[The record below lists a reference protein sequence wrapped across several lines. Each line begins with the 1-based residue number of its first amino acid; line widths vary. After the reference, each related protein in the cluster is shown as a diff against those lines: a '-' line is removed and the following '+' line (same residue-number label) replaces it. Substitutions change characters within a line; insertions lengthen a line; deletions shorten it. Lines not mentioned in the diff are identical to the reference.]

1 MDGPVT
7 QEATEVD
14 DGRSGTVIW
23 RRSPE
28 AKAKRLVRQLARL
41 GFQAKAPTART
52 GRM

>member
-28 AKAKRLVRQLARL
+28 AKAKRLVRQLAVSASRPNL
-41 GFQAKAPTART
+41 QPLEQAA
-52 GRM
+52 